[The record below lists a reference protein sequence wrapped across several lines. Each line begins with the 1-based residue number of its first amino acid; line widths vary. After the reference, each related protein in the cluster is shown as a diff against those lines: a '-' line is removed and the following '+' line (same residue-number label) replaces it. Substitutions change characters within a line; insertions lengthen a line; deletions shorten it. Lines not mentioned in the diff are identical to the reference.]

1 MFSPL
6 GLWEQMETEKVAL
19 VDRFLVSAINKSR
32 RLVVNVRIPKLLY
45 FNCTVSFEIS
55 VNVICMTKD

>member
-6 GLWEQMETEKVAL
+6 GLWEQTETEKVAL
-19 VDRFLVSAINKSR
+19 VDTFMVSAINKSR

-45 FNCTVSFEIS
+45 FNCTVSFEI
-55 VNVICMTKD
+55 IC